1 MLRQYSIWRPCSV
14 EKNRHK
20 IGFFFKWCFD
30 RVVALIGLIVL
41 FIPLFVIAILI
52 KIDSKGS
59 VFFMQKRIG
68 KDGKPFKICKF
79 RTMYGQGEGDT
90 ITTANDPRITRMGH
104 WLRHSKVDCLT
115 ELVNV
120 FIGQMSFVGPR
131 PDVPG
136 YADQLQ
142 GVDRRILQLRPG
154 ITGPASIKYR
164 NEEEL
169 LAQQPDP
176 KTFNDSVIWPDK
188 VKINLEY
195 LDNWSFW
202 GDIRLIFKTVF

>member
-1 MLRQYSIWRPCSV
+1 MA
-14 EKNRHK
+14 KNKHN

-30 RVVALIGLIVL
+30 RIVAFLGLVVL
-41 FIPLFVIAILI
+41 FLPLLVIAILI
-52 KIDSKGS
+52 KIDSKGPA
-59 VFFMQKRIG
+59 FFLQKRIG
-68 KDGKPFKICKF
+68 KNGKPFRIVKF
-79 RTMYGQGEGDT
+79 RTMYDQAEGDS
-90 ITTANDPRITRMGH
+90 ITTADDPRVTRMGH

-142 GVDRRILQLRPG
+142 GDDRRILALRPG

-169 LAQQPDP
+169 LAQQADL
-176 KTFNDSVIWPDK
+176 KAYNDTVIWPDK
-188 VKINLEY
+188 VKINLNY
-195 LDNWSFW
+195 LDNWNFFE
-202 GDIRLIFKTVF
+202 DIKLIFKTII

>member
-1 MLRQYSIWRPCSV
+1 MA
-14 EKNRHK
+14 KNKHN

-30 RVVALIGLIVL
+30 RIVAFLGLVVL
-41 FIPLFVIAILI
+41 FLPLLVITILI
-52 KIDSKGS
+52 KIDSKGPA
-59 VFFMQKRIG
+59 FFLQKRIG
-68 KDGKPFKICKF
+68 KNGKPFRIVKF
-79 RTMYGQGEGDT
+79 RTMYDQAEGDS
-90 ITTANDPRITRMGH
+90 ITTADDPRVTRMGH

-142 GVDRRILQLRPG
+142 GDDRRILALRPG

-169 LAQQPDP
+169 LAQQADL
-176 KTFNDSVIWPDK
+176 KAYNDTVIWPDK
-188 VKINLEY
+188 VKINLNY
-195 LDNWSFW
+195 LDNWNFFE
-202 GDIRLIFKTVF
+202 DIKLIFKTII

>member
-1 MLRQYSIWRPCSV
+1 MV
-14 EKNRHK
+14 KNKHK

-30 RVVALIGLIVL
+30 RIVAFIGLYFL
-41 FIPLFVIAILI
+41 FLPLLVIGIII
-52 KIDSKGS
+52 KIDSKGPM
-59 VFFMQKRIG
+59 FFMQKRIG
-68 KDGKPFKICKF
+68 KNGKPFRICKF
-79 RTMYGQGEGDT
+79 RTMYDQAEGDT
-90 ITTANDPRITRMGH
+90 VTTADDPRVTRIGH

-120 FIGQMSFVGPR
+120 LIGQMSFVGPR

-142 GVDRRILQLRPG
+142 GDDRRLLQLRPG

-169 LAQQPDP
+169 LAQQSDP
-176 KTFNDSVIWPDK
+176 KTFNDTVLWPDK
-188 VKINLEY
+188 VKINLDY
-195 LDNWSFW
+195 LDNWCFW
-202 GDIRLIFKTVF
+202 GDIQLIFKTVF

>member
-1 MLRQYSIWRPCSV
+1 V
-14 EKNRHK
+14 GKNKHK

-30 RVVALIGLIVL
+30 RVVAFVGLIVL
-41 FIPLFVIAILI
+41 FLPLLAIGILI
-52 KIDSKGS
+52 KIDSKGPM
-59 VFFMQKRIG
+59 FFMQKRIG
-68 KDGKPFKICKF
+68 KNGKPFKICKF
-79 RTMYGQGEGDT
+79 RTMHHQAEGDT
-90 ITTANDPRITRMGH
+90 VTTADDPRITRMGH

-142 GVDRRILQLRPG
+142 GDDRRILQLRPG

-169 LAQQPDP
+169 LAQQADP
-176 KTFNDSVIWPDK
+176 KTYNDTVIWPDK
-188 VKINLEY
+188 VRINLEY
-195 LDNWSFW
+195 LENWSFF
-202 GDIRLIFKTVF
+202 GDIKLIFKTIF

>member
-1 MLRQYSIWRPCSV
+1 
-14 EKNRHK
+14 
-20 IGFFFKWCFD
+20 
-30 RVVALIGLIVL
+30 
-41 FIPLFVIAILI
+41 
-52 KIDSKGS
+52 
-59 VFFMQKRIG
+59 MQWRIG
-68 KDGKPFKICKF
+68 KDGKPFRICKF
-79 RTMYGQGEGDT
+79 RTMHMKVQGDSVT
-90 ITTANDPRITRMGH
+90 VANDPRVTRIGH

-142 GVDRRILQLRPG
+142 GDDRRILQLRPG

-169 LAQQPDP
+169 LAQQDDP
-176 KTFNDSVIWPDK
+176 KWYNDNIIWPDK
-188 VKINLEY
+188 VKINLDY
-195 LDNWSFW
+195 LDHWSFF
-202 GDIRLIFKTVF
+202 GDIRLIFQTVFH

>member
-1 MLRQYSIWRPCSV
+1 V
-14 EKNRHK
+14 EKNKHN

-30 RVVALIGLIVL
+30 RIVALVGLILL
-41 FIPLFVIAILI
+41 FLPLLFIAILI
-52 KIDSKGS
+52 KLDSKGP
-59 VFFMQKRIG
+59 VFFMQWRIG
-68 KDGKPFKICKF
+68 KDGKPFRICKF
-79 RTMYGQGEGDT
+79 RTMHMKVQGDSVT
-90 ITTANDPRITRMGH
+90 IANDPRVTRIGH

-142 GVDRRILQLRPG
+142 GDDRRILQLRPG

-169 LAQQPDP
+169 LAQQADP
-176 KTFNDSVIWPDK
+176 KWYNDNVIWPDK
-188 VKINLEY
+188 VKINLYY
-195 LDNWSFW
+195 LDHWSFF
-202 GDIRLIFKTVF
+202 GDIKLIFKTIF

>member
-1 MLRQYSIWRPCSV
+1 MA
-14 EKNRHK
+14 KNKHK

-30 RVVALIGLIVL
+30 RTIALLGLIVL
-41 FIPLFVIAILI
+41 FFPLFVIGILI
-52 KIDSKGS
+52 KLDSKGP
-59 VFFMQKRIG
+59 VFFLQKRIG
-68 KDGKPFKICKF
+68 KDGKPFRIFKF
-79 RTMYGQGEGDT
+79 RTMFDQAEGDS
-90 ITTANDPRITRMGH
+90 ITTADDPRVTRMGH

-142 GVDRRILQLRPG
+142 GDDRRILQLRPG

-169 LAQQPDP
+169 LAQQADP
-176 KTFNDSVIWPDK
+176 KWYNDNVIWPDK

-195 LDNWSFW
+195 LDHWSFF
-202 GDIRLIFKTVF
+202 GDLQLIFKTLF

>member
-1 MLRQYSIWRPCSV
+1 M
-14 EKNRHK
+14 EKSKHT

-30 RVVALIGLIVL
+30 RIVALIGLIVL
-41 FIPLFVIAILI
+41 FLPLLIIAVLI
-52 KIDSKGS
+52 KIDSKGP
-59 VFFMQKRIG
+59 VFFMQHRIG
-68 KDGKPFKICKF
+68 KDGKPFRICKF
-79 RTMYGQGEGDT
+79 RTMTDQAEGDS
-90 ITTANDPRITRMGH
+90 ITTANDPRVTRIGH

-115 ELVNV
+115 ELINV
-120 FIGQMSFVGPR
+120 FVGQMSLVGPR

-142 GVDRRILQLRPG
+142 DEDRRLLQLRPG

-169 LAQQPDP
+169 LAQQADP
-176 KTFNDSVIWPDK
+176 KWYNDQVLWPDK

-195 LDNWSFW
+195 LEHWTFF
-202 GDIRLIFKTVF
+202 GDIKLIFKTVFH

>member
-1 MLRQYSIWRPCSV
+1 M
-14 EKNRHK
+14 EKNKHK

-30 RVVALIGLIVL
+30 RIVAFIGLVL
-41 FIPLFVIAILI
+41 LFLPLLIIGILI
-52 KIDSKGS
+52 KIDSKGPM
-59 VFFMQKRIG
+59 FFMQKRIG
-68 KDGKPFKICKF
+68 KNGKPFHICKF
-79 RTMYGQGEGDT
+79 RTMFDQAEGDT
-90 ITTANDPRITRMGH
+90 VTTADDPRITRIGH

-142 GVDRRILQLRPG
+142 GDNRRILQLRPG

-169 LAQQPDP
+169 LSQQTDP
-176 KTFNDSVIWPDK
+176 KWYNDNVIWPDK
-188 VKINLEY
+188 VKINLY
-195 LDNWSFW
+195 YIDHWSFF

>member
-1 MLRQYSIWRPCSV
+1 M
-14 EKNRHK
+14 EKNKHK

-30 RVVALIGLIVL
+30 RVVALVGLIVL
-41 FIPLFVIAILI
+41 FLPLLVIAILI
-52 KIDSKGS
+52 KIDSKGP
-59 VFFMQKRIG
+59 VFFLQWRIG
-68 KDGKPFKICKF
+68 KEGKPFRICKF
-79 RTMYGQGEGDT
+79 RTMLHQSEGDSIT
-90 ITTANDPRITRMGH
+90 ISSDPRITRMGL

-120 FIGQMSFVGPR
+120 LIGQMSLVGPR

-142 GVDRRILQLRPG
+142 GDDRQILQLRPG

-169 LAQQPDP
+169 LAQQADP
-176 KTFNDSVIWPDK
+176 KWYNDNVIWPDK

-195 LDNWSFW
+195 LENWTFL
-202 GDIRLIFKTVF
+202 GDIRFILKTVFH

>member
-1 MLRQYSIWRPCSV
+1 M
-14 EKNRHK
+14 EKNNHR

-30 RVVALIGLIVL
+30 RLVALIGLVVL
-41 FIPLFVIAILI
+41 FLPLLIIGILI
-52 KIDSKGS
+52 KIDSRGPM
-59 VFFMQKRIG
+59 FFMQWRIG
-68 KDGKPFKICKF
+68 KGGKPFRICKF
-79 RTMYGQGEGDT
+79 RTMKDQAEGDSV
-90 ITTANDPRITRMGH
+90 TTADDPRVTRMGH

-120 FIGQMSFVGPR
+120 LIGQMSFVGPR

-142 GVDRRILQLRPG
+142 GDDRRILQLRPG

-169 LAQQPDP
+169 LAQQTDP
-176 KTFNDSVIWPDK
+176 KAYNDTVIWPDK

-195 LDNWSFW
+195 LENWSFF
-202 GDIRLIFKTVF
+202 GDIKLIFKTIF

>member
-1 MLRQYSIWRPCSV
+1 M
-14 EKNRHK
+14 EKNKHT

-30 RVVALIGLIVL
+30 RIVALVGLIVL
-41 FIPLFVIAILI
+41 FLPLLVIAILI
-52 KIDSKGS
+52 KIDSKGPS
-59 VFFMQKRIG
+59 FFMQKRIG
-68 KDGKPFKICKF
+68 KNGKPFHICKF
-79 RTMYGQGEGDT
+79 RTMLHQSEGDT
-90 ITTANDPRITRMGH
+90 VTIADDPRITRMGH

-142 GVDRRILQLRPG
+142 GDDRRILQLRPG

-169 LAQQPDP
+169 LAQQADP
-176 KTFNDSVIWPDK
+176 KAYNDTVLWPDK
-188 VKINLEY
+188 VKINLNY
-195 LDNWSFW
+195 LDNWSFF
-202 GDIRLIFKTVF
+202 GDIKLILKTVF